1 MRVLIADPIAPDGAE
16 ILGAHGIE
24 ADVRLGL
31 SEEEL
36 ITAIGEYDGLI
47 VRSETQ
53 VTPNV
58 LAAAQKLQVV
68 GRAGVG
74 YDNIDLNTATA
85 RGIIV
90 VNAPSS
96 NTIAAAEHT
105 LAMMLSV
112 ARRIPQAHASLAGG
126 EWNRRKF
133 LGTELRGKT
142 LGIIGLGRIGTEV
155 ARRAATFEMRIIGY
169 DPFVAEEHAR
179 HLGAEIV
186 TLPTVFEQSDIVT
199 LHTPMTDSTRR
210 LINAPELAQMK
221 RGAILIN
228 CARGGLVDEDA
239 LRAAIEGGQIGGA
252 ALDVFITEPPED
264 SPLFRHPNVVVTPHL
279 GASTEEAQSNVA
291 REVAEQMI
299 DIFQGRTPRYAVNA
313 PLIPPEAAAEL
324 APYIPLALIVG
335 RLASQLAEGQPAS
348 LSISFR
354 GTIAELATDILAATV
369 LSGFLQTGAGMRIN
383 VVNAG
388 TEAQRR
394 GIHVQQSKNADQTP
408 PYSNLVSLDVQ
419 TSTGQT
425 AVGATLTERGQTEI
439 IRVNG
444 YHVGIVPTGGHWII
458 ISHTD
463 RPGMLGAIGTI
474 TGENN
479 INIASL
485 HVSRESPRGPA
496 LTVVNV
502 DESPEQVH
510 VAALLG
516 LDGVDAVR
524 VVNL

>member
-16 ILGAHGIE
+16 ILGANGVD
-24 ADVRLGL
+24 ADTRLGL
-31 SEEEL
+31 AEDEL
-36 ITAIGEYDGLI
+36 VAAIGDYDGLI

-53 VTPNV
+53 VTARV
-58 LAAAQKLQVV
+58 LEAAKKLQVV

-74 YDNIDLNTATA
+74 YDNIDIDAATA
-85 RGIIV
+85 HGVIV

-96 NTIAAAEHT
+96 NTISAAEHT
-105 LAMMLSV
+105 LALMLSV
-112 ARRIPQAHASLAGG
+112 ARHVPQAHFSLAGG

-142 LGIIGLGRIGTEV
+142 LGIVGLGRIGSEV
-155 ARRAATFEMRIIGY
+155 ARRAAAFEMRIIGY
-169 DPFVAEEHAR
+169 DPFVAEEHGR

-186 TLPTVFEQSDIVT
+186 TLPTIFEQSDIIT

-210 LINAPELAQMK
+210 LIGEPELSQMK
-221 RGAILIN
+221 SGAILIN
-228 CARGGLVDEDA
+228 CARGGLVDEEA
-239 LRAAIEGGQIGGA
+239 LRKAIEDGRIGGA

-291 REVAEQMI
+291 REVADQMI
-299 DIFQGRTPRYAVNA
+299 DVFEGRAPRYAVNA
-313 PLIPPEAAAEL
+313 PLVPPETAAEL
-324 APYIPLALIVG
+324 APYIPLALVVG
-335 RLASQLAEGQPAS
+335 RLASQLADGQPER

-354 GTIAELATDILAATV
+354 GTVAELATDILAATV

-383 VVNAG
+383 IVNAG

-394 GIHVQQSKNADQTP
+394 GIHVQQSKETDQTP
-408 PYSNLVSLDVQ
+408 PYTNLVSLDVQ
-419 TSTGQT
+419 TSTGET
-425 AVGATLTERGQTEI
+425 AVGATLTERGQPEI
-439 IRVNG
+439 VRVNG
-444 YHVGIVPTGGHWII
+444 YHVGIVPTGGHWMI

-463 RPGMLGAIGTI
+463 RPGMLGAIGTV
-474 TGENN
+474 TGANN

-485 HVSRESPRGPA
+485 HVSRESMRGPA

-502 DESPEQVH
+502 DEPPEQEH
-510 VAALLG
+510 IAAIVG
-516 LDGVDAVR
+516 IDGVEAVR

>member
-16 ILGAHGIE
+16 ILGARGVE
-24 ADVRLGL
+24 ADTRIGL
-31 SEEEL
+31 KEDEL
-36 ITAIGEYDGLI
+36 IAAIGDYDGLI
-47 VRSETQ
+47 VRSETK
-53 VTPNV
+53 VTPGV
-58 LAAAQKLQVV
+58 LTAAKKLQVV

-74 YDNIDLNTATA
+74 YDNIDIDAAT
-85 RGIIV
+85 GHGVIV

-96 NTIAAAEHT
+96 NTISAAEHT

-112 ARRIPQAHASLAGG
+112 ARHVPQAHSSLAGG
-126 EWNRRKF
+126 EWNRREF

-142 LGIIGLGRIGTEV
+142 LGIVGLGRIGSEV
-155 ARRAATFEMRIIGY
+155 ARRAAAFEMRILGY
-169 DPFVAEEHAR
+169 DPFVAEEHGR

-186 TLPTVFEQSDIVT
+186 TLPALFERSDIIT

-210 LINAPELAQMK
+210 LIGEPELSQMK
-221 RGAILIN
+221 KGAILIN

-239 LRAAIEGGQIGGA
+239 LRNAIEEDRIGGA

-264 SPLFRHPNVVVTPHL
+264 SPLFQHPNVVVTPHL

-299 DIFQGRTPRYAVNA
+299 DVFEGRAPRYAVNA
-313 PLIPPEAAAEL
+313 PLIPPETAAEL
-324 APYIPLALIVG
+324 APYVPLALVVG
-335 RLASQLAEGQPAS
+335 RLASQLTDGQPER

-354 GTIAELATDILAATV
+354 GAVGELATDILAATV
-369 LSGFLQTGAGMRIN
+369 LSGFLQTGTETRIN
-383 VVNAG
+383 IVNAG

-394 GIHVQQSKNADQTP
+394 GIHVQQSKDADQTP
-408 PYSNLVSLDVQ
+408 PYTNLVNLDVH
-419 TSTGQT
+419 TT
-425 AVGATLTERGQTEI
+425 ASETTVGATLTERGQTEI
-439 IRVNG
+439 VQVNG
-444 YHVGIVPTGGHWII
+444 YQVGIIPTGGHWMII
-458 ISHTD
+458 GHTD
-463 RPGMLGAIGTI
+463 RPGMLGRIGTV

-485 HVSRESPRGPA
+485 HVSRESMRGPA

-502 DESPEQVH
+502 DESPEEQH
-510 VAALLG
+510 IAAILG
-516 LDGVDAVR
+516 IDGVDTVR